1 LFILFIYKYNRI
13 FSFKTFKIFS
23 WGHIIA
29 KVFIYSI
36 SNILKENILNKTS
49 IKRHNYKT
57 NTLKSIADRCNESFE
72 IFKWYSH
79 KEFYDLEKIIFE
91 KSNEKLEYKEI
102 DKQLENIKDLDENIN
117 NNELS
122 LNSDDKNELSDR
134 ESIVIIENE
143 MSNDS
148 EKRNL
153 LNK

>member
-1 LFILFIYKYNRI
+1 M
-13 FSFKTFKIFS
+13 
-23 WGHIIA
+23 
-29 KVFIYSI
+29 
-36 SNILKENILNKTS
+36 
-49 IKRHNYKT
+49 
-57 NTLKSIADRCNESFE
+57 KSIADRCNESFE

-122 LNSDDKNELSDR
+122 LNSDDKNELNDR